1 MASKGNHKSVSQLQ
15 KITRKNDRRYSNDM
29 KDAVATFCHECDKVM
44 LLSGLEDHIESEHQL
59 SISEYCKFYRK
70 PDTQLIRITYHRC
83 RLCEKS
89 LVLDKDKIIH
99 HLTKCHSETSFAR
112 YKGQFLIDEGQ
123 NLVPKAPTPA
133 SQRRGAPAKSTSS
146 LVRLPNPPPSRSP
159 TWTQSPLTQT
169 PRLTPTLRPS
179 PTPTPR
185 PSSRRTPW
193 PECSLCGRN
202 FKSNMHLKMHIRH
215 EHLL

>member
-29 KDAVATFCHECDKVM
+29 KDAVATFCHECDKVVI
-44 LLSGLEDHIESEHQL
+44 LSGLEDHIESEHQR

-83 RLCEKS
+83 RLCEKR
-89 LVLDKDKIIH
+89 LVLDKGKIIN
-99 HLTKCHSETSFAR
+99 HLKKCHSETSFAR
-112 YKGQFLIDEGQ
+112 YKGQFLGDEGQ
-123 NLVPKAPTPA
+123 NLVPKAPAPA
-133 SQRRGAPAKSTSS
+133 SQSRGAPAKSTSR
-146 LVRLPNPPPSRSP
+146 LVPNPPPSRSP
-159 TWTQSPLTQT
+159 TGTQSPPTET
-169 PRLTPTLRPS
+169 PR
-179 PTPTPR
+179 PTPR
-185 PSSRRTPW
+185 PSPRRTPW

-215 EHLL
+215 EH